1 MKISCKVI
9 EDILPLYV
17 EEMVSEDTKKL
28 VDEHIDSCESCR
40 RKLNGMSL
48 PVNLPLDTDTTA
60 FKRVKAKMR
69 KKKIQTVIFAIMMT
83 ISIIVALISTLT
95 AREYIPYHEGLISF
109 IESDDGTIIIKFSDQ
124 VAGYNISTSPS
135 KIGEGYTYHIT
146 TWDSIWYRNIM
157 KKSNK
162 AAFLNLDGKKVD
174 SVYYYNAD
182 RSEDILIYGK
192 DQNPTGGMV
201 TLPRL
206 VLGYYLLLA
215 LFLASSS
222 GILLY
227 LYRKN
232 ERAKNILL
240 KFFLLPISYITAH
253 LLIKGFPVSSY
264 SAMMDFVSILINA
277 ISLYIATISAMVIIR
292 E

>member
-1 MKISCKVI
+1 
-9 EDILPLYV
+9 
-17 EEMVSEDTKKL
+17 
-28 VDEHIDSCESCR
+28 
-40 RKLNGMSL
+40 
-48 PVNLPLDTDTTA
+48 
-60 FKRVKAKMR
+60 
-69 KKKIQTVIFAIMMT
+69 
-83 ISIIVALISTLT
+83 
-95 AREYIPYHEGLISF
+95 
-109 IESDDGTIIIKFSDQ
+109 
-124 VAGYNISTSPS
+124 
-135 KIGEGYTYHIT
+135 
-146 TWDSIWYRNIM
+146 M

-232 ERAKNILL
+232 ESKI
-240 KFFLLPISYITAH
+240 YC
-253 LLIKGFPVSSY
+253 
-264 SAMMDFVSILINA
+264 
-277 ISLYIATISAMVIIR
+277 
-292 E
+292 